1 MCTLTYVNEGES
13 LVLLS
18 ITYHSIFN
26 TQKSSSFNPKELHI
40 LLKFNDLI
48 HTYLSSELR
57 VLHFTTQPAI
67 NYRTFHWT
75 SYTMSR
81 YAEAHK
87 STKGA
92 GDARPTAMQI
102 VEDEGLIGKLSDKVF
117 MITGVSS
124 GIGIE
129 TLRALHATGATVYG
143 TVRNAAKGQKVVDE
157 ILASDPGNKAA
168 IHLLEFDLGS
178 LDSVRKGAA
187 EFLKQS
193 QQLNILVNNAG
204 VSVCPFLSRFTI

>member
-1 MCTLTYVNEGES
+1 
-13 LVLLS
+13 
-18 ITYHSIFN
+18 
-26 TQKSSSFNPKELHI
+26 
-40 LLKFNDLI
+40 
-48 HTYLSSELR
+48 
-57 VLHFTTQPAI
+57 
-67 NYRTFHWT
+67 
-75 SYTMSR
+75 MSR